1 MPNFLLDEELEKF
14 ESIKRVGINKKICDG
29 GEKIIN

>member
-1 MPNFLLDEELEKF
+1 MLNFLLDEELEKF
-14 ESIKRVGINKKICDG
+14 ELIKCVGINKKICVG